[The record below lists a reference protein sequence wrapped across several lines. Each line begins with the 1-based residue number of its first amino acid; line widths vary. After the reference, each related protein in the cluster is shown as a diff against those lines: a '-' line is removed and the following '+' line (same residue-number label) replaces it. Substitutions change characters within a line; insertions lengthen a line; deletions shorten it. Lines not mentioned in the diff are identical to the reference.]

1 MVERIFWKNRLKE
14 AWLEKNIVW
23 LAGVRRS
30 GKTCL
35 CQSLPDTLYFDCELP
50 RTRRSMEDP
59 EGFLEGLQGEAIALD
74 EIHRLPNPS
83 ELLKIAADHYPS
95 CRVLA
100 TGSSTLEA
108 SKRFRDTLTGRKRNV
123 WLTPMTE
130 QDRKDFQSS
139 TLRFRLHRG
148 GLPPFFLAKRFPEA
162 DVQEWID
169 SYWAK
174 DIQELFRLER
184 RAPFQRLLELL
195 LGQSGGMFEATRFA
209 GDCEISRPTVSNYL
223 SILEA
228 TYVVH
233 VIRPFSTRKA
243 IEIVSAPKVYGFD
256 TGFVCYFRGWGD
268 LRNEDLG
275 ILWEHYVLNEIMA
288 TTATRRIHYW
298 RDKAGHE
305 IDFVWKRRGRPPI
318 AIECKWSS
326 RDFSPRNMKS
336 FASRYRKGLF
346 FVVAQDVEE
355 SFSHTYGEM
364 TVRFVSI
371 ADLCDYLV
379 NISSH
384 LP

>member
-1 MVERIFWKNRLKE
+1 
-14 AWLEKNIVW
+14 
-23 LAGVRRS
+23 
-30 GKTCL
+30 
-35 CQSLPDTLYFDCELP
+35 
-50 RTRRSMEDP
+50 MEDP
-59 EGFLEGLQGEAIALD
+59 EGFLEGLQGRIIALD

-95 CRVLA
+95 CRIVA
-100 TGSSTLEA
+100 TGSSTLGA
-108 SKRFRDTLTGRKRNV
+108 SKKFRDTLTGRKRNV

-139 TLRFRLHRG
+139 DLPFRLHRG
-148 GLPPFFLAKRFPEA
+148 GLPPFFLSERFPEA

-195 LGQSGGMFEATRFA
+195 LSQSGSMFEATRFA
-209 GDCEISRPTVSNYL
+209 GECEISRPTVGNYL
-223 SILEA
+223 NILEA

-243 IEIVSAPKVYGFD
+243 TEIVSAPKVYGFD
-256 TGFVCYFRGWGD
+256 TGFVRYFRGWDD

-305 IDFVWKRRGRPPI
+305 IDFVWKRPGRPPI

-326 RDFSPRNMKS
+326 RDFSARNMKS
-336 FASRYRKGLF
+336 FASRYRKGHF
-346 FVVAQDVEE
+346 FVVTQDVDE
-355 SFSHTYGEM
+355 SFSQRYGEM
-364 TVRFVSI
+364 TVRFVSL
-371 ADLCDYLV
+371 ADLCA
-379 NISSH
+379 H
-384 LP
+384 LADA